1 MNHLSY
7 KRIGKGFAG
16 LIDLIQNKH
25 FKDSDKILFIHTGG
39 AAALHAYEWAFS

>member
-16 LIDLIQNKH
+16 LIDLIKNKH
-25 FKDSDKILFIHTGG
+25 LKDSDKILFIHTGR
-39 AAALHAYEWAFS
+39 AAALHAYEWAF